1 MSSLR
6 PERGDVFHVKLR
18 RGTGSE
24 QHGDRWA
31 VIVQANDLNM
41 ALPTVIIVPTTG
53 RTNRRNQ
60 PTNVFLP
67 KGAGNL
73 PEDSLAMTHQ
83 VRVLDKCELD
93 QFFGA
98 LPGDLLAQIDEALR
112 RTLGLKPQ
120 NSGQQ
125 PAGA

>member
-1 MSSLR
+1 MSSLD
-6 PERGDVFHVKLR
+6 PERGDVFHIRLR

-31 VIVQANDLNM
+31 VVVQADHLNK

-53 RTNRRNQ
+53 RTNRRGQ

-83 VRVLDKCELD
+83 VRVLDKSDLD
-93 QFFGA
+93 AFFGV
-98 LPGDLLAQIDEALR
+98 LPADLLAQIDEALR
-112 RTLGLKPQ
+112 KTLGL
-120 NSGQQ
+120 
-125 PAGA
+125 